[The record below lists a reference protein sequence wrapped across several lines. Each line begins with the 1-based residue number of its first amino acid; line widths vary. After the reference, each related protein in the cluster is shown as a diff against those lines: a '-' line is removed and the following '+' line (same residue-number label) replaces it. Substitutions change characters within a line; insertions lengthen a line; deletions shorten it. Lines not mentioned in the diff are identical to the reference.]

1 MSNNPILDDLYATRR
16 KLLEES
22 GGTLA
27 GLVARLQA
35 EQAAS
40 GRTILKTRRTRI
52 APKPQTA
59 RLVIVS
65 RLRPLGESRRS
76 AV

>member
-1 MSNNPILDDLYATRR
+1 MSNNPILDDLHATRR

-35 EQAAS
+35 EQELS
-40 GRTILKTRRTRI
+40 GRTILKTR
-52 APKPQTA
+52 QTNLCNA
-59 RLVIVS
+59 AAKSGVS
-65 RLRPLGESRRS
+65 EVDNLSSPPADR
-76 AV
+76 

>member
-1 MSNNPILDDLYATRR
+1 MSKNPILDELHATRR

-35 EQAAS
+35 NQKAS
-40 GRTILKTRRTRI
+40 GRTILPTRRTKDSTE
-52 APKPQTA
+52 AADST
-59 RLVIVS
+59 VGD
-65 RLRPLGESRRS
+65 GESSPAAR
-76 AV
+76 

>member
-1 MSNNPILDDLYATRR
+1 MKNNPILDELHATRR

-35 EQAAS
+35 KQQAS
-40 GRTILKTRRTRI
+40 GRTILKTRRTQASKS
-52 APKPQTA
+52 APVP
-59 RLVIVS
+59 I
-65 RLRPLGESRRS
+65 ESQSSPPGDR
-76 AV
+76 

>member
-1 MSNNPILDDLYATRR
+1 MSNNPILDDLHATRR

-35 EQAAS
+35 HQKTS
-40 GRTILKTRRTRI
+40 GRTILPTRPNRVRVPVAGQPPHT
-52 APKPQTA
+52 
-59 RLVIVS
+59 S
-65 RLRPLGESRRS
+65 
-76 AV
+76 